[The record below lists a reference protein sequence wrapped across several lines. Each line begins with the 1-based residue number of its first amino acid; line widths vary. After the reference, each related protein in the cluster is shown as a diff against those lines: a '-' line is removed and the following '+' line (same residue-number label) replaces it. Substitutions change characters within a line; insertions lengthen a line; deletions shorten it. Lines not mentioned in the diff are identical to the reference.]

1 MTVWANKL
9 CLPIF
14 NINQANLHVIV
25 ANTLKWLRLC
35 LSRHITSQWCD
46 VSIVSDHRCSHL
58 IQSPV
63 SAQGQQIIVLSLQN
77 LTCLRNGKWKKEKK
91 QKTHIIFTTPA
102 IFSGMV
108 TEAADAFRYSHCIS
122 ILLEYRWAA
131 KIHRAACQGDSWQIC
146 MFWFRFHQLLKAD
159 TDIPLFLDWRWW
171 QMIFLPIFST
181 FKFSYINAKGNFKKF
196 CGKMAPSQWGFSI
209 FTMENL
215 GVAFRHLI

>member
-1 MTVWANKL
+1 MTEALFVPTHHLTVVWRQYCEWSSL
-9 CLPIF
+9 
-14 NINQANLHVIV
+14 
-25 ANTLKWLRLC
+25 
-35 LSRHITSQWCD
+35 LSPH
-46 VSIVSDHRCSHL
+46 
-58 IQSPV
+58 PV
-63 SAQGQQIIVLSLQN
+63 SCQCPGPTDYCTLAPESDVPEEWKMKK
-77 LTCLRNGKWKKEKK
+77 GKKK